1 MRVALPICISLA
13 LAGAPAARAAE
24 PDNATLE
31 REVKALKEVVLD
43 LQRRLAEL
51 ESRRLPAARADPGTP
66 RAAPVAAD
74 PLGANPGYISPEA
87 ALRASWSK
95 IAQEMSQA
103 EVMRLL
109 GTPSKKFVLDGRTV
123 WYYYYPAT
131 GSGSVFFTD
140 AGKVSS
146 RQSPFGWGW

>member
-1 MRVALPICISLA
+1 MRIAPSLLLSLA
-13 LAGAPAARAAE
+13 LAGAPAVRAAD
-24 PDNATLE
+24 PDIAALE
-31 REVKALKEVVLD
+31 QEVKALKEVVLD
-43 LQRRLAEL
+43 LQKRLGKL
-51 ESRRLPAARADPGTP
+51 ESRQSPAAHAGPGTP
-66 RAAPVAAD
+66 PAAPLAAD

-87 ALRASWSK
+87 ALRANWSK
-95 IAQEMSQA
+95 IAQEMDQA